1 MEPLDVGNTIY
12 LKKDEDYRLTIVKG
26 VVLEINSDQITLK
39 DDDNQNFYWYTES
52 NEMVI
57 KRFMFNHGK
66 FSIIEDAVIGE
77 QLYLKSQLINALEI
91 MGYELSSCVKKL
103 GKNEISLDQ
112 ISALLQD
119 LDLMIDK
126 YHKSRD
132 KFIEYLSR

>member
-1 MEPLDVGNTIY
+1 MKSLDVGNVIY

-52 NEMVI
+52 NEIVI
-57 KRFMFNHGK
+57 KRFMFNRGK

-77 QLYLKSQLINALEI
+77 QLYIKSQLINTLEI
-91 MGYELSSCVKKL
+91 MGYELSSCVKKFS
-103 GKNEISLDQ
+103 KNKISLDQ
-112 ISALLQD
+112 ISVLQD
-119 LDLMIDK
+119 LDSMIDK
-126 YHKSRD
+126 YHKSRN